1 MLFGKNF
8 GMKTL
13 AVLTG
18 ITDQQILDSASAE
31 LTPHY
36 YADSIAEHCCVFIP
50 KFLPNSTS
58 VFSLQ
63 QHNNQK
69 RERERQDYTYST
81 CLQPL
86 VSELDLSSC

>member
-18 ITDQQILDSASAE
+18 VTDQQILESASAE

-36 YADSIAEHCCVFIP
+36 YADSIAGAV
-50 KFLPNSTS
+50 KA
-58 VFSLQ
+58 
-63 QHNNQK
+63 K
-69 RERERQDYTYST
+69 M
-81 CLQPL
+81 
-86 VSELDLSSC
+86 SS

>member
-1 MLFGKNF
+1 MVGDRYCMMLLLLLIIILLCRLNTDVLFGKNF

-36 YADSIAEHCCVFIP
+36 YADSIADAI
-50 KFLPNSTS
+50 KA
-58 VFSLQ
+58 
-63 QHNNQK
+63 K
-69 RERERQDYTYST
+69 I
-81 CLQPL
+81 
-86 VSELDLSSC
+86 SS